1 MGKENSM
8 AQIRKTDWEIEVDR
22 ADAREWSTLL
32 DLFGDANIYQTSAYG
47 SVRWGEKN
55 LSRIA
60 LKRNGETVAIA
71 QLRIIR
77 PTPLKFGM
85 AYLRWGPLWDRRGQP
100 LDPEVPVRMSAAI
113 KNEYIKSRR
122 LLLRVIPNAFS
133 GSPRAATMHQAFGEF
148 AVEPPTK
155 ENTYRTFVLDLTPS
169 LEDLRKNLDKKW
181 RNQLTRSEKN
191 NLTVA
196 MGNGTEEYE
205 AFCEIYREMMKRKQF
220 ETTVDIEEFAQ
231 IQNELPEHQR
241 MCVLIAQNCDGVRVA
256 GLVASAIG
264 DSAIY
269 LLGATSDDGLD
280 SKGAYLLQWTLI
292 EWLRNS
298 GVKQYD
304 LGGIDPEVN
313 PGVYHFKKG
322 FSGSD
327 VCQLNPFIASSSALS
342 SGMVR
347 AGLAVQRTLKG
358 RLGPLSLARSLKEL
372 AARN

>member
-1 MGKENSM
+1 
-8 AQIRKTDWEIEVDR
+8 
-22 ADAREWSTLL
+22 
-32 DLFGDANIYQTSAYG
+32 
-47 SVRWGEKN
+47 
-55 LSRIA
+55 
-60 LKRNGETVAIA
+60 
-71 QLRIIR
+71 
-77 PTPLKFGM
+77 
-85 AYLRWGPLWDRRGQP
+85 
-100 LDPEVPVRMSAAI
+100 
-113 KNEYIKSRR
+113 
-122 LLLRVIPNAFS
+122 
-133 GSPRAATMHQAFGEF
+133 
-148 AVEPPTK
+148 
-155 ENTYRTFVLDLTPS
+155 
-169 LEDLRKNLDKKW
+169 
-181 RNQLTRSEKN
+181 
-191 NLTVA
+191 
-196 MGNGTEEYE
+196 
-205 AFCEIYREMMKRKQF
+205 
-220 ETTVDIEEFAQ
+220 
-231 IQNELPEHQR
+231 
-241 MCVLIAQNCDGVRVA
+241 
-256 GLVASAIG
+256 VASAIG